1 MKISALHMRRI
12 LRIKNQAFSPAALT
26 KCVCIRVARVVCHG
40 VYLQFEHQRSV
51 MSLKRILDNRMAY
64 THKVT
69 EEKEEKS

>member
-1 MKISALHMRRI
+1 MRRI

-26 KCVCIRVARVVCHG
+26 KHVCIRVARVVCHV
-40 VYLQFEHQRSV
+40 VYLQFEHQHFV
-51 MSLKRILDNRMAY
+51 MSLKGILDNRITY